1 MQFNS
6 NFNDIAENYLFA
18 EVAKR
23 AAEYSKAHPDKKI
36 IKLGIGDVTLPLVP
50 EVIKALHEG
59 AEDMSKAETFK
70 GYGPYEGYEFLRESI
85 QNYYKSYG
93 VELALDEI
101 FVSDGAKSDLGNI
114 LDIFSK
120 DNTVLV
126 PDPVYPVY
134 VDTNLMAGR
143 KIIFAN
149 ANGENGFLPMPDY
162 TVNADIIYICSPNN
176 PTGAAYTKAQLREW
190 VDYALKKNAV
200 ILYDAAYECFIEDG
214 KLARS
219 VFQIEGAEKCAI
231 EFCSF
236 SKIAGFTGT
245 RCGYTVV
252 PKALEKDGFSANKM
266 WLRRQATKF
275 NGVPYIVQKGA
286 AAVFTE
292 QGRKEIAHN
301 LSYYKNN
308 AKIIA
313 ECMDELGIWY
323 TGGKNSPYIWLKC
336 PNNMKSWEFFDFLLN
351 NAQVVGTPGA
361 GFGNNG
367 EGYFRLTAFGSE
379 ANTREAVARIK
390 SILKK

>member
-23 AAEYSKAHPDKKI
+23 AAEYSKNHPDKKVL
-36 IKLGIGDVTLPLVP
+36 KLGIGDVTLPLVP
-50 EVIKALHEG
+50 EVIKALHAG
-59 AEDMSKAETFK
+59 VEDMSKAETFK
-70 GYGPYEGYEFLRESI
+70 GYGPYEGYGFLRESI
-85 QNYYKSYG
+85 LDYYKSCG

-149 ANGENGFLPMPDY
+149 ANGANGFLPMPDY
-162 TVNADIIYICSPNN
+162 KVNADIIYICSPNN
-176 PTGAAYTKAQLREW
+176 PTGAAYTKAQLKEW
-190 VDYALKKNAV
+190 VDYANKKNAV
-200 ILYDAAYECFIEDG
+200 ILYDAAYECFIEDEN
-214 KLARS
+214 LARS
-219 VFQIEGAEKCAI
+219 VYQIEGAKTCAI

-245 RCGYTVV
+245 RCGYTIV
-252 PKALEKDGFSANKM
+252 PKTLEKDGFSANKM

-292 QGRKEIAHN
+292 QGRKEINQNIA
-301 LSYYKNN
+301 YYKNN

-336 PNNMKSWEFFDFLLN
+336 PNGMKSWEFFDFLLN

-361 GFGNNG
+361 GFGSNG

-379 ANTREAVARIK
+379 AVTREAVARIK
-390 SILKK
+390 SVLKK

>member
-23 AAEYSKAHPDKKI
+23 AAEYSKNHPDKKVL
-36 IKLGIGDVTLPLVP
+36 KLGIGDVTLPLVP
-50 EVIKALHEG
+50 EVINAMHAG
-59 AEDMSKAETFK
+59 VEDMSKAETFK
-70 GYGPYEGYEFLRESI
+70 GYGPYEGYGFLRESI
-85 QNYYKSYG
+85 LDYYKSCG

-149 ANGENGFLPMPDY
+149 ANGANGFLPMPDY
-162 TVNADIIYICSPNN
+162 KVNADIIYICSPNN
-176 PTGAAYTKAQLREW
+176 PTGAAYTKAQLKEW
-190 VDYALKKNAV
+190 VDYANKNNAV
-200 ILYDAAYECFIEDG
+200 ILYDAAYECFIEDEN
-214 KLARS
+214 LARS
-219 VFQIEGAEKCAI
+219 VYQIEGAKTCAI

-245 RCGYTVV
+245 RCGYTIV
-252 PKALEKDGFSANKM
+252 PKPLEKDGFSANKM

-292 QGRKEIAHN
+292 QGRKEINQNIA
-301 LSYYKNN
+301 YYKNN

-336 PNNMKSWEFFDFLLN
+336 PNNMKSWDFFDFLLN

-361 GFGNNG
+361 GFGSNG

-379 ANTREAVARIK
+379 AVTREAVARIK
-390 SILKK
+390 SVLKK